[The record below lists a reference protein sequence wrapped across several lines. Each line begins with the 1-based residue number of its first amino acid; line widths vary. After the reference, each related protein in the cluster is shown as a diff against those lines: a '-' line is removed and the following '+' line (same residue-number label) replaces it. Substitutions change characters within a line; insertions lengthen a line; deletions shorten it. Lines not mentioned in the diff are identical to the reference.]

1 MKHRTVPR
9 ALAALAALALATM
22 LFACGG
28 GGSSS
33 SSSTPTTGG
42 GATLSGSAQ

>member
-1 MKHRTVPR
+1 MKHKMVRRT
-9 ALAALAALALATM
+9 LAVLFALALTTM

-33 SSSTPTTGG
+33 STPSTGG

>member
-1 MKHRTVPR
+1 MKHRMVRRT
-9 ALAALAALALATM
+9 LAVLAALALTSM

-28 GGSSS
+28 GS
-33 SSSTPTTGG
+33 SSSTPSTGS

>member
-1 MKHRTVPR
+1 MKHKIVRRT
-9 ALAALAALALATM
+9 LAVLVALALTSI

-28 GGSSS
+28 GS
-33 SSSTPTTGG
+33 SSSTPSTGG